1 LEVLDQNAEKWK
13 LCDQVTCLRVFF
25 SIYCIWEEKEN
36 SASHKK
42 IEGLAY
48 LEAKRIEFFEWK
60 LKNP

>member
-1 LEVLDQNAEKWK
+1 MLKNGSYVIK
-13 LCDQVTCLRVFF
+13 LPVSGYFF
-25 SIYCIWEEKEN
+25 SIYSIWEAKEN